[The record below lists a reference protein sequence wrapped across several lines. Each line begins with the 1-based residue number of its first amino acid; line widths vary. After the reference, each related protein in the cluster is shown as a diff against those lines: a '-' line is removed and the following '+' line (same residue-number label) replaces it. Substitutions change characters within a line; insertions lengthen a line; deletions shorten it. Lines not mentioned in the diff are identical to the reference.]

1 MRKFEVY
8 AGSMISKEREV
19 AKYTKVT
26 ITQTGG
32 TAVDKIDD
40 INSAAKGMF
49 AKIGTDLEDISQG
62 FSEIGRP
69 IDKYYSHFTP
79 KEGQEIPG
87 YELWKIAKFQAT
99 SGNTFKIGFTEDLLR
114 DFKICEHC
122 LKTAAYCI
130 HGSFNKDKKR
140 SAAGPSSVAKSDN
153 KRMALAKYM

>member
-1 MRKFEVY
+1 
-8 AGSMISKEREV
+8 MISKEREV
-19 AKYTKVT
+19 EKYTKVT

-32 TAVDKIDD
+32 TAVDKIED
-40 INSAAKGMF
+40 INAAAKAIF
-49 AKIGTDLEDISQG
+49 AKIGTDLEEISQG

-69 IDKYYSHFTP
+69 IDKYYSHFSP

-87 YELWKIAKFQAT
+87 YELHQVAKFQVT
-99 SGNTFKIGFTEDLLR
+99 SGNTFTVGFTEDLLR

-140 SAAGPSSVAKSDN
+140 SAVGPSSVAKSDN
-153 KRMALAKYM
+153 KRLALAKYM